1 MFKIKLHICR
11 RTDIWHDSIDKWKHM
26 RITLTQLEYIT
37 AVDTYR
43 NFVKAAESCHVTQP
57 TLSMQIQ
64 KLESQ
69 LGVKIFDRSRQPVLT
84 TQIGEEI
91 IAQGR
96 VVLSEAIK
104 IEEIISEMKGEVKGE
119 LRVGIIQTLA
129 PYLVP
134 SFAPILIKKYP
145 EINLV
150 IVEASSTELT
160 EKLKTQQI
168 DCALMSGPIIDEDN
182 FYSKHLFYESLVA
195 YVHPAS
201 LYAQLNSL
209 TINDI
214 KGKDLWLLNEG
225 HCLRN
230 QVINLCKDVDFV
242 QSGKIEYESSS
253 LYSLMRM
260 VDRNGGL
267 TILPK
272 LAVRDLSDK
281 RKESI
286 RAFVT
291 QIPSRQIKVYTHR
304 SLIKQK
310 LIMAMNE
317 SIISVSSGI

>member
-1 MFKIKLHICR
+1 MK
-11 RTDIWHDSIDKWKHM
+11 
-26 RITLTQLEYIT
+26 ITLTQLEYIT

-91 IAQGR
+91 ISQGR
-96 VVLSEAIK
+96 IVLSEAIK
-104 IEEIISEMKGEVKGE
+104 IEEIIAQMKGEVKGE

-129 PYLVP
+129 PYIVP
-134 SFAPILIKKYP
+134 SFAPFLIKKHP
-145 EINLV
+145 EVNLV
-150 IVEASSTELT
+150 IVETSTRELT
-160 EKLKTQQI
+160 EQLRTQQI
-168 DCALMSGPIIDEDN
+168 DCALMAGPIIEEEN

-201 LYAQLNSL
+201 HYAELNSL
-209 TINDI
+209 TINDV

-230 QVINLCKDVDFV
+230 QVISMCRDIDFV
-242 QSGKIEYESSS
+242 QSGRIEYESSS

-260 VDRNGGL
+260 VDRNGGI

-272 LAVRDLSDK
+272 LAVKDLSDK

-286 RAFVT
+286 RAFVN
-291 QIPSRQIKVYTHR
+291 QIPSREIKVYTHR
-304 SLIKQK
+304 TYVKEK
-310 LIMAMNE
+310 LISALAE
-317 SIISVSSGI
+317 SIISVLPDSVTSKKDRRVLPAFEK